1 VEPGPGA
8 GLHGAGRA
16 RPVDGRAGD
25 ARPPAAPPL
34 HEVVE
39 AAQAP
44 DVDGHAADRA
54 ALQDHHL
61 GLRYR
66 AASADLAA
74 ETAQEM
80 QDLNAAVESVLARL
94 DEIRGRAL
102 KPGRGH
108 PPVIVPDSP
117 KAVPV
122 PRVTKD
128 DPVLDDFPDQRLL
141 VRGHPILAS
150 VLRSASVPSLRAD
163 HSSPPSSGQR
173 RCPRSALMAHYP
185 RAPEPG
191 RHRSYAR
198 RVIADGISGRR
209 EA

>member
-1 VEPGPGA
+1 MRILGEPPFVELEPGTGLHRVEPV
-8 GLHGAGRA
+8 LL
-16 RPVDGRAGD
+16 VDRLAAD
-25 ARPPAAPPL
+25 DRPPAVPPL

-141 VRGHPILAS
+141 VGSHHIYS
-150 VLRSASVPSLRAD
+150 RA
-163 HSSPPSSGQR
+163 PQR
-173 RCPRSALMAHYP
+173 RTESDRGWHQRTA
-185 RAPEPG
+185 
-191 RHRSYAR
+191 
-198 RVIADGISGRR
+198 
-209 EA
+209 